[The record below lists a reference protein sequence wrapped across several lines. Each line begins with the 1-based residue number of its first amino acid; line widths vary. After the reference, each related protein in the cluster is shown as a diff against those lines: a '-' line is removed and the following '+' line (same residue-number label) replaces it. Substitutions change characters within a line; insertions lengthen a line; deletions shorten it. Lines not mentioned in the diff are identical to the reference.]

1 MLITAV
7 IEPEQDAGFHA
18 YLVVSRLGGDRAS
31 EPDNPLGT
39 S

>member
-7 IEPEQDAGFHA
+7 VEPEEDAGFHA
-18 YLVVSRLGGDRAS
+18 YLVVSRLGGVGTS
-31 EPDNPLGT
+31 NPDNPLGT